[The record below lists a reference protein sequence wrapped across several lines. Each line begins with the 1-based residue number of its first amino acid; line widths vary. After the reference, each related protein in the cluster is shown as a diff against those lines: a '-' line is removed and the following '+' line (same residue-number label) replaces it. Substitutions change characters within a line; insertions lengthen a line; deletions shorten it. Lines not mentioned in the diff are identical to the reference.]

1 MDSIVAI
8 VLAVFAST
16 GFWSFLADY
25 LKNRKKTFS
34 AGDRLLL
41 GIAHNIIHERCN
53 ELLAQGYMTSDDYD
67 TLQSIVAPYI
77 EMGGNGSGKKKYEQC
92 MSLPIREENE

>member
-1 MDSIVAI
+1 MENVITIV
-8 VLAVFAST
+8 VAVFAST
-16 GFWSFLADY
+16 GFWSFLGDY
-25 LKNRKKTFS
+25 LRNRKKACS

-53 ELLAQGYMTSDDYD
+53 EYLVKGYMTSDDYD

-92 MSLPIREENE
+92 LSLPIREEEA